1 MPFYGHPKSQNL
13 KSYNVFFPKTQTL
26 GLGSKPG
33 DTEMSYLMIIP
44 LNGDPIEV
52 IV

>member
-1 MPFYGHPKSQNL
+1 MCLPN
-13 KSYNVFFPKTQTL
+13 TQTL

-44 LNGDPIEV
+44 FNGDPIEV
-52 IV
+52 IVQYPGNNPIKEILS